1 MVDWFYESILRV
13 LQHYKEMTAIAL
25 LLTLAKILFPILM
38 RWLTK
43 RMERSEYRKRVKLWT
58 DIGFREEE
66 ADKIV
71 RDFDKSI
78 EGKLKRTSILSRIKK
93 HIRTKTL

>member
-25 LLTLAKILFPILM
+25 LLTFAKMLFPVLM

-58 DIGFREEE
+58 DIGCSEEE

-71 RDFDKSI
+71 KGFDKSI
-78 EGKLKRTSILSRIKK
+78 EDKLKKTSILSRIKK
-93 HIRTKTL
+93 HISKKTL